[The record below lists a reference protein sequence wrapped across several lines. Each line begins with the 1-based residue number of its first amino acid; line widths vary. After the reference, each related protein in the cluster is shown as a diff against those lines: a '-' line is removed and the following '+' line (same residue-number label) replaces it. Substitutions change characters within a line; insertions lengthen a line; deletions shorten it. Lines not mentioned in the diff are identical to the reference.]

1 MKLHKGIKRIFISII
16 AIFVQV
22 VCPQPVCAQ
31 QHEILSNRIATL
43 QVVAGNDWL
52 SPPVIPL
59 RGNVPIYI
67 GFDDMSHTYHRYAY
81 KIEHCEADWS
91 ISKELFESDYIEG
104 FASGNLIED
113 IQESLNTNV
122 LYTHYS
128 IRIPN
133 QYCRLK
139 MSGNYRLTVYDDN
152 GDGEAVL
159 TACFMVVEPQI
170 GVALDVT
177 TNTDIDINNAH
188 QQVAMEINYS
198 GLRVSYPEQQIKTVV
213 MQNGRWDNA
222 RINSQPQYI
231 MPDGLRWDHNRN
243 LIFEAGNEYRKF
255 EVLDVDHPTMG
266 VDRIEWDGNDY
277 QVYLFPDTPR
287 PNYLYDEDANGAFY
301 IRNSD
306 NIENDR
312 LTDYV
317 LVNFYIPNVPQM
329 DGEVYINGV
338 WTNDR
343 FLPRY
348 RMLYDE
354 EKHCYHATVQLKQ
367 GYYSY
372 QYLLVR
378 SNGEITIMPTEGS
391 YYQTENAYQ
400 ALVYYKELGGRTD
413 RLVGYQQIRKNR

>member
-1 MKLHKGIKRIFISII
+1 MTMKTGVRWLISALFLSIFSH
-16 AIFVQV
+16 
-22 VCPQPVCAQ
+22 PVYAQ
-31 QHEILSNRIATL
+31 RHEIFSNRIATL
-43 QVVAGNDWL
+43 QVVAGSDWL
-52 SPPVIPL
+52 SPPIIPL
-59 RGNVPIYI
+59 RGNVPIHI
-67 GFDDMSHTYHRYAY
+67 SFDELSHTYQRYVY

-91 ISKELFESDYIEG
+91 VSQELFESDYLEG
-104 FASGNLIED
+104 FASGNPID
-113 IQESLNTNV
+113 DVVESINTNV

-133 QYCRLK
+133 EYCQLK

-152 GDGEAVL
+152 NDDEPVL
-159 TACFMVVEPQI
+159 TACFMVVEPLM
-170 GVALDVT
+170 GVALGMT
-177 TNTDIDINNAH
+177 TNTDIDINHAH
-188 QQVAMEINYS
+188 QQVSMDVNYS
-198 GLRVSYPEQQIKTVV
+198 GINVNNPQQQIKTVV

-222 RINSQPQYI
+222 RINTLPQYT
-231 MPDGLRWDHNRN
+231 MPDGLRWEHNRH

-266 VDRIEWDGNDY
+266 VDQIEWDGRDY
-277 QVYLFPDTPR
+277 LVHLFPDTPR

-312 LTDYV
+312 MTDYV
-317 LVNFYIPNVPQM
+317 LVNFLIPNVPRM
-329 DGEVYINGV
+329 DGEVYINGA

-348 RMLYDE
+348 RMQYDE
-354 EKHCYHATVQLKQ
+354 EKCCYHATVQLKQ

-378 SNGEITIMPTEGS
+378 PDGSITPMPTEGS
-391 YYQTENAYQ
+391 YHQTENSYQ
-400 ALVYYKELGGRTD
+400 ALVYYKEQGGRTD
-413 RLVGYQQIRKNR
+413 RLVGYQQIRNNK